1 MQALEALLNRPGAL
15 EGEGR
20 EQALQLW
27 QSLRQILMGGA
38 LGSPSCRPSYKHQ
51 GCNRQR
57 RRPHSGPTMTGW
69 RLCLGLTMIGSFR
82 QITLPQHK
90 KKVRSGCGLNSSH
103 VVALPL
109 SYRAKWRS
117 LVSIQRPTRVVQSII
132 TPASYGH
139 PKRAHSWKQ
148 LCTSCLWK
156 LGLCLLLSESGDH
169 PRVHRKRRLAFQFA
183 FILAE

>member
-90 KKVRSGCGLNSSH
+90 KKVRSGCGVELKSCRRSTIELPRQVAQFGVDPKAYACCSKYHNSSFLRSSEEG
-103 VVALPL
+103 ALLEATLHQLLMEAWTLSPL
-109 SYRAKWRS
+109 
-117 LVSIQRPTRVVQSII
+117 
-132 TPASYGH
+132 
-139 PKRAHSWKQ
+139 
-148 LCTSCLWK
+148 
-156 LGLCLLLSESGDH
+156 E
-169 PRVHRKRRLAFQFA
+169 
-183 FILAE
+183 